1 MEIAEN
7 EEAKKY
13 WGVISEH
20 GDKPG
25 PDPWTCLG
33 LGFATYSCSAL
44 RTAPLTG

>member
-1 MEIAEN
+1 MRHSTADNAEN

-13 WGVISEH
+13 WGVVSEH

-33 LGFATYSCSAL
+33 LVLLPHAL
-44 RTAPLTG
+44 H